1 MCLSKSITVKSE
13 KLALRIKNFY
23 FFPNFTVKLKGFE
36 LTYDRFILYFPV
48 IFPVWNIFSKFQF
61 ASIDVSKVIT

>member
-13 KLALRIKNFY
+13 KLALRIKNF
-23 FFPNFTVKLKGFE
+23 FFPNFAVKLKGFE
-36 LTYDRFILYFPV
+36 LFYDRFILYFPV
-48 IFPVWNIFSKFQF
+48 VFPVWNIFSKFQF